1 MSWQAYVDSS
11 LVGSGHVDKG
21 AIISAAGDSAWA
33 TSAGFTISAEEM
45 KNIASIVNGDQASI
59 EKAHAEGIHVGGER
73 FVVARI
79 DDGNIY
85 GRKGRCGVV
94 ISKSKQ
100 AILVGH
106 HGEAQ
111 QPGNTTKTVEGLK
124 DYLFGL
130 GY

>member
-1 MSWQAYVDSS
+1 MS
-11 LVGSGHVDKG
+11 LVGSGNVDKG

-33 TSAGFTISAEEM
+33 TSAGFTACCEQISAEEM

-79 DDGNIY
+79 DEGNIY